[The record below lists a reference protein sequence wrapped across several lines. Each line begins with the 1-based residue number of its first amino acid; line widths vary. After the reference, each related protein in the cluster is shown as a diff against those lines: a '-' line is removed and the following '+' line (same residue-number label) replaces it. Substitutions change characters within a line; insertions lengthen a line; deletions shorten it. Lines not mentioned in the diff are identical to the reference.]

1 MVVAVFTAALL
12 SGAALPVDN
21 PLLDAARRGE
31 VEVVRSLLDGG
42 ADVNAARGD
51 GLTALHA
58 AAERG
63 HLDVAKLLI
72 SAGAELDA
80 GTRIGRY
87 TPLHLA
93 GRGGHGRVVGALVEA
108 GADVNATTSNT
119 GVTPVH
125 LAAAA
130 VGGETS
136 VATLLDH
143 GADVNAREASSGQTP
158 LMFAAAYDRSAA
170 VRMLLSRGADAA
182 ITTEVVDVLRSVAID
197 REANRRFREMVRS
210 LRDGAPNAAN
220 WEPSPAQV
228 QAAIRAQREFLLSD
242 DPVGPVDASELVNY
256 RPDYPGGP
264 EVARPPYRETLVGK
278 TGGMTALLHAAREG
292 HVESVRRLLDGGA
305 GADQV
310 SGGDRTSPLL
320 MAALNGQFDVA
331 LLLIER
337 GANPNLAASTDG
349 VAPLFAVLQT
359 QWAPKSNYPQPRA
372 HDNQEAEHMEVL
384 RALLEAGAD
393 TNVRLDTHLWYW
405 EYGLTKLGI
414 DLQGATPFWRAT
426 FAQDLDAMKLLA
438 AYGADPNIPT
448 SWPAVG
454 MRESRQQDGRQ
465 QEDSGL
471 PSIPEGVPS
480 AYPVHSAAG
489 GGWLGL
495 GAFSVRSV
503 PDQFMSVLKYLI
515 DEHGADV
522 DLRDSWGYT
531 PLHYAASRGD
541 DEMIRYLVAQGADV
555 GVITR
560 LGQSTADMARGGRA
574 GFFTRVEYPETV
586 ALLQSLG
593 STLECLHTHFLDTGD
608 FCPGAGVIWA
618 SDSVPAKAGSGR

>member
-454 MRESRQQDGRQ
+454 MRERRQQDGRQ

-555 GVITR
+555 GAVTR

>member
-454 MRESRQQDGRQ
+454 MRERRQQDGRQ

-541 DEMIRYLVAQGADV
+541 DEMIRYLVAQGAD
-555 GVITR
+555 
-560 LGQSTADMARGGRA
+560 MARGGRA

>member
-1 MVVAVFTAALL
+1 MSKKIRPSPRMVVAVFTAALL

-170 VRMLLSRGADAA
+170 VRMLLNRGADAA

-320 MAALNGQFDVA
+320 MAAL
-331 LLLIER
+331 
-337 GANPNLAASTDG
+337 
-349 VAPLFAVLQT
+349 
-359 QWAPKSNYPQPRA
+359 
-372 HDNQEAEHMEVL
+372 
-384 RALLEAGAD
+384 
-393 TNVRLDTHLWYW
+393 
-405 EYGLTKLGI
+405 
-414 DLQGATPFWRAT
+414 
-426 FAQDLDAMKLLA
+426 
-438 AYGADPNIPT
+438 
-448 SWPAVG
+448 
-454 MRESRQQDGRQ
+454 
-465 QEDSGL
+465 
-471 PSIPEGVPS
+471 
-480 AYPVHSAAG
+480 
-489 GGWLGL
+489 
-495 GAFSVRSV
+495 
-503 PDQFMSVLKYLI
+503 
-515 DEHGADV
+515 
-522 DLRDSWGYT
+522 
-531 PLHYAASRGD
+531 
-541 DEMIRYLVAQGADV
+541 
-555 GVITR
+555 
-560 LGQSTADMARGGRA
+560 
-574 GFFTRVEYPETV
+574 
-586 ALLQSLG
+586 
-593 STLECLHTHFLDTGD
+593 
-608 FCPGAGVIWA
+608 
-618 SDSVPAKAGSGR
+618 

>member
-349 VAPLFAVLQT
+349 VTPLFAVLQT

-454 MRESRQQDGRQ
+454 MRERRQQDGRQ

-555 GVITR
+555 GAITR